1 MQVRYSLIC
10 FFFTLQNTIE
20 ASAYQTIPK
29 EEIEAGGE
37 AEGGR
42 MVNNAR
48 LNSSMAA
55 PAQAK
60 IYELDRLALVLTTV
74 AGRAAAAKLGL
85 G

>member
-1 MQVRYSLIC
+1 
-10 FFFTLQNTIE
+10 
-20 ASAYQTIPK
+20 
-29 EEIEAGGE
+29 
-37 AEGGR
+37 

-48 LNSSMAA
+48 LNSNSSGASHMAA